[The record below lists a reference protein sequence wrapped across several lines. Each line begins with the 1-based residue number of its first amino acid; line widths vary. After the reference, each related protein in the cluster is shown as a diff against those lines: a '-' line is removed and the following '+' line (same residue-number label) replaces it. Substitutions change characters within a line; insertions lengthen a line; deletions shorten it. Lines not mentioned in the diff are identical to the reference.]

1 MFDSG
6 WVRGASCGSPATTGS
21 ASSTACSSS
30 TIYSSTAGFLRIS
43 AMTRHSTLLESD
55 DVRRLFPII
64 TEAERLIAD
73 PIVRN
78 HGTIGGS
85 LCPVVFVSGQQHLV
99 RFNAVLRA
107 VFDGRL
113 DPARRRGD
121 PNAPPAIGSETRA
134 EAFMFSPH
142 RTRLNRQLA
151 LRDPDPA
158 LAQTAAIRGDPSA
171 SARHGFTTPRPFI
184 ATPHT
189 TRRPPTRGHP
199 DATRQHLHRY
209 RPRRHGV
216 DIPMDVERVAFYVP
230 GAQILN
236 KLSDDNYQVDM
247 KVKLGPLTMQY
258 CGRMTVDE
266 RDTEVHRAVISG
278 KAQETPGQGTTQAM
292 VTLVLVE
299 TDGVTQGTAPHRPR
313 RRPSTQ

>member
-1 MFDSG
+1 M
-6 WVRGASCGSPATTGS
+6 
-21 ASSTACSSS
+21 
-30 TIYSSTAGFLRIS
+30 
-43 AMTRHSTLLESD
+43 LESD

-151 LRDPDPA
+151 LRDP
-158 LAQTAAIRGDPSA
+158 
-171 SARHGFTTPRPFI
+171 
-184 ATPHT
+184 
-189 TRRPPTRGHP
+189 
-199 DATRQHLHRY
+199 
-209 RPRRHGV
+209 
-216 DIPMDVERVAFYVP
+216 
-230 GAQILN
+230 
-236 KLSDDNYQVDM
+236 
-247 KVKLGPLTMQY
+247 
-258 CGRMTVDE
+258 
-266 RDTEVHRAVISG
+266 EVHRAVISG
-278 KAQETPGQGTTQAM
+278 KAQETRGQGTTQAM